1 MKKPIVILI
10 LISLLIF
17 STACLEAINAQSQ
30 SVSAIQLVGTI
41 NLQAT
46 GTMAYNPDR
55 GEMWM
60 AYSVPYTTE
69 LGMHVS
75 KSNSIAIVSDIN
87 HSIVATVAV
96 GDTPTKIA
104 YDSEKNLMFVANSG
118 SHTVSVVSA
127 ITYKVLTT
135 IDFRNPDYKGLN
147 AFSGIVYNPGN
158 GEILVLDYFTGNIT
172 VISDSTLQ
180 IIKTSA
186 LGNDPYPSG
195 MVHDAAKGVIFV
207 GYTQKYKDAKPANF
221 ISVLDDRSFEVIAT
235 IPLSSNGGAAAF
247 DSGKGELYIAT
258 ANNTVSVI
266 SDKTY
271 SIVATVSIPV
281 GKYPMSLEYDSAK
294 GVVFTANYHDNST
307 SIISDSTHTV
317 IGTVPLGTSPLTIK
331 YNPGKGELYLTNSG
345 SNPLILSDASM
356 QDSPANTP
364 TSSPT
369 AEPSVLEFSWLAVLP
384 LFVSILFI
392 IIKHKSTSNSVFN
405 KN

>member
-1 MKKPIVILI
+1 MKKPIVILTLISI
-10 LISLLIF
+10 LIF
-17 STACLEAINAQSQ
+17 GAACLEAINAQSQ

-75 KSNSIAIVSDIN
+75 KSNSIAIVSDKN

-135 IDFRNPDYKGLN
+135 IDFRNPDYKGN
-147 AFSGIVYNPGN
+147 SAFSGIAYNPRN
-158 GEILVLDYFTGNIT
+158 EEILVLDYFTGNLT

-180 IIKTSA
+180 IVKTSA
-186 LGNDPYPSG
+186 LGNDPYPAG
-195 MVHDAAKGVIFV
+195 LVHDAEKGVIFV
-207 GYTQKYKDAKPANF
+207 GYTQKDGTSKPANF
-221 ISVLDDRSFEVIAT
+221 ISVLDDRTLEVIAT
-235 IPLSSNGGAAAF
+235 IPLSSNGGAGVF
-247 DSGKGELYIAT
+247 DSGKGELYLAT

-271 SIVATVSIPV
+271 SVVVTVSIPV

-294 GVVFTANYHDNST
+294 GVVFTANYQDNST
-307 SIISDSTHTV
+307 SIISDTTHNV
-317 IGTVPLGTSPLTIK
+317 IGTVPLGTSPLIIK
-331 YNPGKGELYLTNSG
+331 YNPGRGELYVTNSG
-345 SNPLILSDASM
+345 SNPLILSDASLPE
-356 QDSPANTP
+356 SSIPTP
-364 TSSPT
+364 TKMPT
-369 AEPSVLEFSWLAVLP
+369 STPTVPEFPSWTIPLMLSFTAVFAGL
-384 LFVSILFI
+384 LVYSRIRKVGL
-392 IIKHKSTSNSVFN
+392 
-405 KN
+405 